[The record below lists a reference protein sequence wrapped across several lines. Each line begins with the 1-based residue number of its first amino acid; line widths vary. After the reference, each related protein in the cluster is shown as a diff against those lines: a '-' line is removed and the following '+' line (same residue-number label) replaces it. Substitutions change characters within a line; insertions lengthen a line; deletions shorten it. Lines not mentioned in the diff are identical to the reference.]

1 MCFKPDRQQG
11 RDKLDQWAREREER
25 GETRDNQPA
34 LNTHPRE
41 YREADTTELNRD
53 VERFEALL
61 GR

>member
-1 MCFKPDRQQG
+1 MCFKPDSKQG
-11 RDKLDQWAREREER
+11 HEKLDQWARERDER
-25 GETRDNQPA
+25 GETRSNQPA

-41 YREADTTELNRD
+41 TREADAADLNRG